1 MLLFIFSSL
10 ASEVPTVAYNAA
22 ESLEERRLHVEKTCA
37 KYNDNL
43 KYEYRALHDVPT
55 NEIFQNRVAQSNQ
68 DFDHLNK
75 YIHCE
80 LGAWDQSYMRG
91 LRGRSFN
98 LKNKGNGSDEAL
110 RELNRMKE
118 KEFKEYLKGYNRLV

>member
-1 MLLFIFSSL
+1 M
-10 ASEVPTVAYNAA
+10 
-22 ESLEERRLHVEKTCA
+22 
-37 KYNDNL
+37 

-91 LRGRSFN
+91 LRGRSFS
-98 LKNKGNGSDEAL
+98 LKHKGNGSDEAL
-110 RELNRMKE
+110 RELHRMKE